1 MLQRIQT
8 IYYLI
13 SLICISI
20 VSFGGTIFQFLARDN
35 YYNLSSYG
43 IEHYTTDEQ
52 FIKLHTTPYYFATI
66 VIALLLVITIF
77 DYKNLSR
84 QLKIGRFVLLLYF
97 VLAVLTFFAYFIGDN
112 LTNDT
117 IVLSK
122 LKVGFFALMIGLPF
136 VLLGNMGVQ
145 KDKKLLDSVNRLR

>member
-1 MLQRIQT
+1 MIQRIQS
-8 IYYLI
+8 IYYLL

-43 IEHYTTDEQ
+43 IEHYTMDEK
-52 FIKLHTTPYYFATI
+52 FMELRTTPYYFATI

-77 DYKNLSR
+77 DYKNLNR
-84 QLKIGRFVLLLYF
+84 QLKIGRFVLFLYF

-112 LTNDT
+112 LTNDA

-122 LKVGFFALMIGLPF
+122 FKFGFFALILGLPL
-136 VLLGNMGVQ
+136 VLLGNMGVK
-145 KDKKLLDSVNRLR
+145 KDKKLLDSLNRLR